1 MSTVI
6 DRVLA
11 ALNARDLEAFVACYD
26 LEATIEDGNDRVLAH
41 GHLEIRN
48 RYRPMFENF
57 PALQVEPLGRWIVGS
72 FVAQEER
79 VSGRTTEPER
89 HIAVYQL
96 DNELIVREQ
105 LLR

>member
-11 ALNARDLEAFVACYD
+11 ALNARDLEALVACYH
-26 LEATIEDGNDRVLAH
+26 LEATIEDGYDRVLAH
-41 GHLEIRN
+41 GHPAIRN
-48 RYRPMFENF
+48 RYGPMMEAY
-57 PALQVEPLGRWIVGS
+57 PALHVEPLGQWKVGL
-72 FVAQEER
+72 FVVQEER
-79 VSGRTTEPER
+79 VTGRTPESER

-96 DNELIVREQ
+96 ENELIVLER